1 MRTRRVFAV
10 AIIMVAMA
18 VLAACGPR
26 YQTFT
31 NYTPPASDFGRQCVA
46 QCLSARQLCRQHQS
60 ALVQQCRSEAQQQ
73 ATIETLK
80 RQAEYQI
87 DLERYRAGLIQDEP
101 PRPPSVTPATG
112 RCDQQGSRIERQC
125 SADFDL
131 CYQNCGGTVTYTTRC
146 VANCD

>member
-1 MRTRRVFAV
+1 MRAHRAFAITV
-10 AIIMVAMA
+10 L
-18 VLAACGPR
+18 VLAAAMLTACGPR

-46 QCLSARQLCRQHQS
+46 QCLNARQLCRQHAS
-60 ALVQQCRSEAQQQ
+60 AEVQQCRSEAQQL
-73 ATIETLK
+73 ATVETLK

-87 DLERYRAGLIQDEP
+87 DLERFRAGLIRDEP
-101 PRPPSVTPATG
+101 PRPATVTPATG

-125 SADFDL
+125 SGDFDL

-146 VANCD
+146 GANCD

>member
-112 RCDQQGSRIERQC
+112 QCDQQGSRIERQC